1 MATVNQGERAF
12 TATAAALSEGQRV
25 KIDAAGLMLVAGA
38 AEASVGVLTEDV
50 VASGRGNVALW
61 GGRSWKVVT
70 SGAVAAGARLQL
82 TAAGAVDDTAAN
94 SSLIAF
100 EAASA
105 SGSLIEVGRTD
116 QDFIV

>member
-1 MATVNQGERAF
+1 
-12 TATAAALSEGQRV
+12 
-25 KIDAAGLMLVAGA
+25 
-38 AEASVGVLTEDV
+38 
-50 VASGRGNVALW
+50 
-61 GGRSWKVVT
+61 VVT